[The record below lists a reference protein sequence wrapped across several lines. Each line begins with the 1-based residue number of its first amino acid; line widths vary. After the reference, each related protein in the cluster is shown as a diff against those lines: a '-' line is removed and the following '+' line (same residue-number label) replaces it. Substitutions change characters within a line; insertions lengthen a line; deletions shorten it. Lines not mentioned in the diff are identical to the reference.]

1 MDTPSNILPIS
12 VMDLK
17 PVKMSV
23 WYLVERLLPNMNNK
37 YVREVNEMVDIA
49 RMIKKLKI
57 AESNLSKLNI
67 QLDYKL
73 KYLDIELIK

>member
-1 MDTPSNILPIS
+1 VDTPSNILPIS

-57 AESNLSKLNI
+57 ADSNLSKLNI

-73 KYLDIELIK
+73 KYLDIEQIK

>member
-1 MDTPSNILPIS
+1 
-12 VMDLK
+12 MDLK